1 MPINRS
7 LESRELV
14 VFMTQKTVKAEPMK
28 GVTEELNITETKYT
42 AMLNPYQDNKIS
54 NISGETLMRHIF

>member
-1 MPINRS
+1 MYD
-7 LESRELV
+7 
-14 VFMTQKTVKAEPMK
+14 FTQKTVKAEPMK

-54 NISGETLMRHIF
+54 NISGETLMRHIFWE